1 MKHSITL
8 AGHRTSLS
16 LEPVFWDALKAL
28 ADKRGLSVASLVG
41 AIDEAR
47 ATDADPK
54 GAQSS
59 QSLSSYIRVAVM
71 QAALEGEIALSDLA
85 S

>member
-28 ADKRGLSVASLVG
+28 ADKRGVSLAQLVG
-41 AIDEAR
+41 MIDEAR
-47 ATDADPK
+47 ASIADPK
-54 GAQSS
+54 GAKSS

-71 QAALEGEIALSDLA
+71 HAALEGEITVGDLA
-85 S
+85 

>member
-28 ADKRGLSVASLVG
+28 ADKRQLSLAQLVG
-41 AIDEAR
+41 TIDEAR
-47 ATDADPK
+47 AAHADPK
-54 GAQSS
+54 GATSA

-71 QAALEGEIALSDLA
+71 HAALEGEITLKDMT
-85 S
+85 